1 MRETSKRTLIKALSW
16 QLMGVLVMAAV
27 AYVVTGSLIGAGGFS
42 LALQAFSLVCYILH
56 ERVWGRISWG
66 LQASPSSR
74 RPTRAWPLP
83 TTSTCR
89 CGSTPTTWR

>member
-27 AYVVTGSLIGAGGFS
+27 GYVVTGSLIEAGGFS

-56 ERVWGRISWG
+56 ERVWGRIGWG

-74 RPTRAWPLP
+74 ARVVPAHL
-83 TTSTCR
+83 CR
-89 CGSTPTTWR
+89 